1 LNVYCFRSE
10 NGHLNDSFE
19 SRPSAPLLQLPHLLH
34 LLRVTARTFSPQ
46 HVINFSPTNIFMTD
60 RRVAIYSRLNFA
72 MCKSSKFGLSH
83 RITACFPLYAEELL
97 NIRSCYV
104 LTHSVSPR
112 QPLLMSSLLSITFLF
127 LSLWFTFIL
136 FPFPHLSS
144 PFLPSPHLSSPHLI
158 SITYQ
163 CVSSALFGS
172 VGHLLGECVRLG
184 IYQNLFRVSVEECV
198 RQCPDYE
205 MKIGEKRTNRTMI

>member
-1 LNVYCFRSE
+1 MFYCFHSD
-10 NGHLNDSFE
+10 NGHLNNSFE
-19 SRPSAPLLQLPHLLH
+19 SRPSAPLLQLPHLFH
-34 LLRVTARTFSPQ
+34 LLRVTASTFSPQ
-46 HVINFSPTNIFMTD
+46 HVINFSPTNNFMTD

-83 RITACFPLYAEELL
+83 RITACFPLYAEVLL

-104 LTHSVSPR
+104 LTHTVSPR
-112 QPLLMSSLLSITFLF
+112 RPLLMSPLFSITFIF
-127 LSLWFTFIL
+127 LSHLSICIL
-136 FPFPHLSS
+136 FPFPHL
-144 PFLPSPHLSSPHLI
+144 LSPHLI

-163 CVSSALFGS
+163 FISSALFGS

-184 IYQNLFRVSVEECV
+184 IYQNQFRVSVEECV

-205 MKIGEKRTNRTMI
+205 MKIGE